1 MITKTLAMGYRLKK
15 IPSRMLYK
23 CKGKKKKTNTN
34 MYKLAASKKKIP
46 FLSFYSS
53 QTQITADVIYIFV
66 SDLNFTSC
74 IQDIQWSE
82 KIQNLDH

>member
-34 MYKLAASKKKIP
+34 MYKLAASKKK
-46 FLSFYSS
+46 SHSS
-53 QTQITADVIYIFV
+53 HSTHHKLKLPLMLY
-66 SDLNFTSC
+66 TSLC
-74 IQDIQWSE
+74 
-82 KIQNLDH
+82 LT

>member
-34 MYKLAASKKKIP
+34 MYKLAASKKIP
-46 FLSFYSS
+46 IPLILLTRNSNYR
-53 QTQITADVIYIFV
+53 
-66 SDLNFTSC
+66 
-74 IQDIQWSE
+74 
-82 KIQNLDH
+82 